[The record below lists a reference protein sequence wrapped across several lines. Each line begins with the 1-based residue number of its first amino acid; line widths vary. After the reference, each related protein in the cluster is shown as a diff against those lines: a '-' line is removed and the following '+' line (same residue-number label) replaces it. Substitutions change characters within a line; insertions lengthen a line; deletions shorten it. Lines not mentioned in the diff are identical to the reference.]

1 MTQQPGTAQQPFL
14 RWLYAIAQ
22 SSTLLGLAM
31 IGLIWMSLAFHVEIE
46 RESAEQAAVE
56 NSRNLARA
64 FDAHL
69 SQSLADIN
77 RTLGVMR
84 AYYRRDPAHFD
95 LRVWNGG
102 NLSLGRDMMQISV
115 VGADGHV
122 KSSSNSSWSP
132 VYVGDREHFR
142 ALAASR
148 DDRLYISKPV
158 VGRMTHRRSIQ
169 LARRIERAD
178 GTFDGIIT
186 ASLDPSYF
194 AKLYDSVAVGADGY
208 IHVVGADGII
218 RAAGGSVQEAPGRDL
233 SRSHM
238 FQLLKTQPDGWFYS
252 DSPGVDGIR
261 RLIVYRTVKDFPLVV
276 SVGRSAQEIFAAV
289 TAKQRSY
296 NAIAAILT
304 ALILAAIGQSVQ
316 GALRLGRS
324 SEEQRLQ
331 NARFDAALNNMPH
344 GVTTYDAEGNFVVAN
359 RRYIGMYGV
368 PPELVRLGTPLEKL
382 LGHRLVLEGSSDDP
396 AERARALLVKLAD
409 GAPVVTLSRLH
420 DGRIISITNLPVP
433 DGGFVATHED
443 VTGREQAEREL
454 ASTKNFLDMIIE
466 NIPMPL
472 VVKDPRTHTFTFVNP
487 AYEDFVGR
495 TRAELIGGTV
505 YDIYPREYAQYV
517 VDRDNQAAAAA
528 FAGTGI
534 IKAEFPAL
542 TLRGLRIISTVR
554 LAVRGADG
562 SPAHLISV
570 FEDVTDR
577 RRAEEKVV
585 HMALHDAL
593 TDLPNRTR
601 FQAGLRE
608 ALARVARGEKLAV
621 HCLDL
626 DNFKNI
632 NDALGHALG
641 DELLKEV
648 ARRLRGCVRDVD
660 AVARLGGDEF
670 AVIQSPIEDAAD
682 AARLAQR
689 IRDEIGRPFD
699 LGGVQAVCNTSIGI
713 ALAPADATEPEAL
726 LKQADMA
733 LYGAKAEGRG
743 VYRFFQPE
751 MDARMRLR
759 HAIEQDLRDA
769 IAAHGFRLHYQPVV
783 DIASGEI
790 AGLEAL
796 LRWPH
801 RERGLIPPA
810 EFISIAEE
818 SGLIIPLG
826 EWVLRRALAD
836 AAHWPEHVRIAVNL
850 SPVQFRSR
858 ALAQTVI
865 AACAAA
871 RVAPSRLELEVTEA
885 ACLAATKDV
894 LATLDQLRDLGVKIV
909 MDDFGTGYSSLNYLR
924 RFRFDK
930 IKIDRSFVRDLAD
943 RGSLS
948 AVIVEAVVRIARALD
963 VTTTAEGVETVEQL
977 DIIRAAGVT
986 QMQGF
991 LYSPARPLEE
1001 IDALF
1006 AAEARPAAARK
1017 VSAA

>member
-1 MTQQPGTAQQPFL
+1 MTQPSGTSQQPFL

-22 SSTLLGLAM
+22 SSTLLGLGM
-31 IGLIWMSLAFHVEIE
+31 IGLIWMSLAFHVSIE
-46 RESAEQAAVE
+46 RDNAEQAAIE
-56 NSRNLARA
+56 NSKNLARA

-69 SQSLADIN
+69 SQSLADIS

-84 AYYRRDPAHFD
+84 AYYLRDPDHFD
-95 LRVWNGG
+95 LRLWNDGG
-102 NLSLGRDMMQISV
+102 RFGREMIQISI

-122 KSSSNSSWSP
+122 RGSSAAQWEP

-142 ALAASR
+142 ALAATR
-148 DDRLYISKPV
+148 DDILYISKPV
-158 VGRMTHRRSIQ
+158 IGRISHRPTIQ
-169 LARRIERAD
+169 LSRRIERAD
-178 GTFDGIIT
+178 GSFGGIIT

-194 AKLYDSVAVGADGY
+194 ARLYDSVAVGADGY
-208 IHVVGADGII
+208 IHVIGTDGII
-218 RAAGGSVQEAPGRDL
+218 RAAGGSVQEEPGRDITT
-233 SRSHM
+233 SRM
-238 FQLLKTQPDGWFYS
+238 FTLLKTQPDGWFYS
-252 DSPGVDGIR
+252 DSPHVDGIR
-261 RLIVYRTVKDFPLVV
+261 RLVVYRTIKDFPLIV
-276 SVGRSAQEIFAAV
+276 SIGRSTQEIFASV

-296 NAIAAILT
+296 NTIAAILT
-304 ALILAAIGQSVQ
+304 ALILAAIGQSVH
-316 GALRLGRS
+316 GALRLGRA

-331 NARFDAALNNMPH
+331 NARFHAALNNMPH
-344 GVTTYDAEGNFVVAN
+344 GVSMYDRDGGLLVSNS
-359 RRYIGMYGV
+359 RYLDMYGM
-368 PPELVRLGTPLEKL
+368 PPELAAIGTPVEKL
-382 LGHRLVLEGSSDDP
+382 IAHRLAREGTVGDP
-396 AERARALLVKLAD
+396 AERARDLLASIAAGK
-409 GAPVVTLSRLH
+409 PVVVQSRLG
-420 DGRIISITNLPVP
+420 DGRTINITQLPIP
-433 DGGFVATHED
+433 GGGFVATHED
-443 VTGREQAEREL
+443 ITGRQQAEREL
-454 ASTKNFLDMIIE
+454 RSTKNFLDTIIE

-472 VVKDPRTHTFTFVNP
+472 VVKDPQTQKFTFVNQ
-487 AYEDFVGR
+487 AYEEFIGR
-495 TRAELIGGTV
+495 PRENIIGKTV
-505 YDIYPREYAQYV
+505 YDLYPVEHAQPI
-517 VDRDNQAAAAA
+517 VDQDNAASAAAR
-528 FAGTGI
+528 TGSTNL
-534 IKAEFPAL
+534 IKAELPAL
-542 TLRGLRIISTVR
+542 TPRGERIINTLR
-554 LAVRGADG
+554 LAVGGEDETPG
-562 SPAHLISV
+562 HLITV

-577 RRAEEKVV
+577 RKAEEQVV

-601 FQAGLRE
+601 FQARLRE
-608 ALARVARGEKLAV
+608 ALARVERGDKLAV

-632 NDALGHALG
+632 NDALGHAVG
-641 DELLKEV
+641 DELLKSV
-648 ARRLRGCVRDVD
+648 AARLRGCVRDVD
-660 AVARLGGDEF
+660 AIARLGGDEF
-670 AVIQSPIEDAAD
+670 AIIQCPIEDAAD

-689 IRDEIGRPFD
+689 IRDEIGKPFD
-699 LGGVQAVCNTSIGI
+699 LGGVQAVCNASIGI
-713 ALAPADATEPEAL
+713 AVAPTDATEPEAL

-769 IAAHGFRLHYQPVV
+769 IAVGGFRLYYQPVV
-783 DIASGEI
+783 DVASGEVT
-790 AGLEAL
+790 GVEAL

-801 RERGLIPPA
+801 PERGMVPPS
-810 EFISIAEE
+810 EFISVAEE
-818 SGLIIPLG
+818 SALIIPLG
-826 EWVLRRALAD
+826 EWVLRRALTD
-836 AAHWPEHVRIAVNL
+836 AACWPEHIRIAVNL

-858 ALAQTVI
+858 TLAQTVI

-871 RVAPSRLELEVTEA
+871 RVSPTRLELEVTEA
-885 ACLAATKDV
+885 AFLAATKDV
-894 LATLDQLRDLGVKIV
+894 LATLDQLRHLGVKIV

-948 AVIVEAVVRIARALD
+948 AVIIEAVVRLARALD

-991 LYSPARPLEE
+991 LYSPARPLED

-1006 AAEARPAAARK
+1006 AVDTRK

>member
-1 MTQQPGTAQQPFL
+1 MTQQSGTGQAPFL

-46 RESAEQAAVE
+46 RESAEQAAIE

-69 SQSLADIN
+69 SQSLADIS

-84 AYYRRDPAHFD
+84 AYYLRDPDHLD
-95 LRVWNGG
+95 LKVWNDGQLG
-102 NLSLGRDMMQISV
+102 LGREMMQISI
-115 VGADGHV
+115 VGPDGRIRA
-122 KSSSNSSWSP
+122 SSNPRWTP

-142 ALAASR
+142 ALAAAR
-148 DDRLYISKPV
+148 DDKLYISKPL
-158 VGRMTHRRSIQ
+158 VGRITHRPTIQ
-169 LARRIERAD
+169 LSRRIERAD
-178 GTFDGIIT
+178 GIFDGIIT
-186 ASLDPSYF
+186 ASIDPSYF

-208 IHVVGADGII
+208 IHVIGADGVI
-218 RAAGGSVQEAPGRDL
+218 RAAGGSVQEEPGRNL
-233 SRSHM
+233 AKSHL
-238 FQLLKTQPDGWFYS
+238 FRVLKTTPDGWFYS
-252 DSPGVDGIR
+252 ESPSIDGIR
-261 RLIVYRTVKDFPLVV
+261 RLVVFRTIKDFPLVV
-276 SVGRSAQEIFAAV
+276 TIGRSSQEIFASV

-296 NAIAAILT
+296 NTIAAILT
-304 ALILAAIGQSVQ
+304 ALILAAIGQSIH
-316 GALRLGRS
+316 GALRLGRAA
-324 SEEQRLQ
+324 EEQRVQ
-331 NARFDAALNNMPH
+331 NARFHAALNNMPH
-344 GVTTYDAEGNFVVAN
+344 GVSMYDGEGRFVVSN
-359 RRYIGMYGV
+359 SRYLDMYGV
-368 PPELVRLGTPLEKL
+368 PPELARLGTPIERIVA
-382 LGHRLVLEGSSDDP
+382 HRMALRGVSGDP
-396 AERARALLVKLAD
+396 AQLARALLDSLAA
-409 GAPVVTLSRLH
+409 GVPVVTQTKLV
-420 DGRIISITNLPVP
+420 DGRTVSITNLPIAE
-433 DGGFVATHED
+433 GGFVATHED
-443 VTGREQAEREL
+443 ITGRQQAEREL
-454 ASTKNFLDMIIE
+454 RNTKNFLDTIIE

-472 VVKDPRTHTFTFVNP
+472 VVKDPQTQKFTFVNQ
-487 AYEDFVGR
+487 AYEEFIGR
-495 TRAELIGGTV
+495 RRDEIIGKTV
-505 YDIYPREYAQYV
+505 YDLYPVEHAQYV
-517 VDRDNQAAAAA
+517 VDHDNAAAAA
-528 FAGTGI
+528 RTGTGI
-534 IKAEFPAL
+534 IKAEFPAMTPRGERIIN
-542 TLRGLRIISTVR
+542 TLRLV
-554 LAVRGADG
+554 VRGEDDTPG
-562 SPAHLISV
+562 HLITV

-577 RRAEEKVV
+577 RKAEERVV

-601 FQAGLRE
+601 FQERLRE

-632 NDALGHALG
+632 NDALGHAVG
-641 DELLKEV
+641 DDLLKSV
-648 ARRLRGCVRDVD
+648 AERLRGCVRDVD
-660 AVARLGGDEF
+660 AIARLGGDEF
-670 AVIQSPIEDAAD
+670 AVIQSPLEDAAD

-689 IRDEIGRPFD
+689 IRDEIGKPFD
-699 LGGVQAVCNTSIGI
+699 LGGVQAVVNASIGI
-713 ALAPADATEPEAL
+713 AVAPGDATEPEAL

-769 IAAHGFRLHYQPVV
+769 IAAGGFRLHYQPVV
-783 DIASGEI
+783 DLASGDI
-790 AGLEAL
+790 CGVEAL

-801 RERGLIPPA
+801 VERGMVPPA

-836 AAHWPEHVRIAVNL
+836 AARLPGHVRIAVNL

-871 RVAPSRLELEVTEA
+871 RVAPARLELEVTEA
-885 ACLAATKDV
+885 AFLAATKDV
-894 LATLDQLRDLGVKIV
+894 LATLDQLRHLGVKIV

-930 IKIDRSFVRDLAD
+930 IKIDRSFVRDLSD
-943 RGSLS
+943 PGSLS
-948 AVIVEAVVRIARALD
+948 AVIVEAVVRLARALD

-986 QMQGF
+986 EMQGF

-1006 AAEARPAAARK
+1006 AVETRK
-1017 VSAA
+1017 SRVA

>member
-1 MTQQPGTAQQPFL
+1 MTQSGTAQQPVL
-14 RWLYAIAQ
+14 RWLYAVAQ

-46 RESAEQAAVE
+46 RESAEQAAIE

-69 SQSLADIN
+69 AESLTDIN
-77 RTLGVMR
+77 RTLGAMR
-84 AYYRRDPAHFD
+84 AYYLRDEAHFD
-95 LRVWNGG
+95 LRVWNDGSHPFG
-102 NLSLGRDMMQISV
+102 HEMMQISI
-115 VGADGHV
+115 VGPDGHI
-122 KSSSNSSWSP
+122 KASSTPNWSP
-132 VYVGDREHFR
+132 IYVGDREHFR
-142 ALAASR
+142 ALAAAH

-158 VGRMTHRRSIQ
+158 VGRITHRPAIQ
-169 LARRIERAD
+169 LSRRIARAD
-178 GTFDGIIT
+178 GSFDGIIT

-208 IHVVGADGII
+208 IHVIGADGII
-218 RAAGGSVQEAPGRDL
+218 RAAGGSVQEEPGRDL
-233 SRSHM
+233 SGSHM
-238 FQLLKTQPDGWFYS
+238 FKLLKTQPDGWFYS
-252 DSPGVDGIR
+252 DSPGIDGIR
-261 RLIVYRTVKDFPLVV
+261 RLIIYRTVKDFPLVV
-276 SVGRSAQEIFAAV
+276 TVGRSAQEIFAAV

-304 ALILAAIGQSVQ
+304 ALILAAIGQSVH
-316 GALRLGRS
+316 GALRLGRA
-324 SEEQRLQ
+324 SEEQRQQ

-344 GVTTYDAEGNFVVAN
+344 GVTTYDADGHFVVSN
-359 RRYIGMYGV
+359 RRYIDMYAV
-368 PPELVRLGTPLEKL
+368 PPELARLGTPLEKL
-382 LGHRLVLEGSSDDP
+382 LAHRLVLEGVSDDP
-396 AERARALLVKLAD
+396 AERTRELLAKLAG
-409 GAPVVTLSRLH
+409 GAPVVTLARLL
-420 DGRIISITNLPVP
+420 DGRTISITNLPVAG
-433 DGGFVATHED
+433 GGFVATHED
-443 VTGREQAEREL
+443 ITSRQQAERDL
-454 ASTKNFLDMIIE
+454 ANTKNFLDTIIE
-466 NIPMPL
+466 NVPMPL
-472 VVKDPRTHTFTFVNP
+472 VVKDPQTQQFTFVNQ
-487 AYEDFVGR
+487 AYEEFIGR
-495 TRAELIGGTV
+495 PRAELIGKTV
-505 YDIYPREYAQYV
+505 YDIYPPEHAQYV
-517 VDRDNQAAAAA
+517 VDHDNEAAAAA
-528 FAGTGI
+528 QTGTGI
-534 IKAEFPAL
+534 VKAEFPAL
-542 TLRGLRIISTVR
+542 TPRGERIINTLR
-554 LAVRGADG
+554 LAVHGEEG
-562 SPAHLISV
+562 TPGHLITV

-577 RRAEEKVV
+577 RKAEEKVV

-601 FQAGLRE
+601 FQERLRE
-608 ALARVARGEKLAV
+608 ALARVERGEKLAV

-632 NDALGHALG
+632 NDALGHAVG
-641 DELLKEV
+641 DELLKSV
-648 ARRLRGCVRDVD
+648 ACRLRGCVRDVD
-660 AVARLGGDEF
+660 AIARLGGDEF
-670 AVIQSPIEDAAD
+670 AIIQSPIDGPAD

-699 LGGVQAVCNTSIGI
+699 LGGVQAVCNASIGI

-769 IAAHGFRLHYQPVV
+769 IAEGAFLLHYQPVI
-783 DIASGEI
+783 DIASGEVC
-790 AGLEAL
+790 GLEAL

-801 RERGLIPPA
+801 KERGLIPPI

-826 EWVLRRALAD
+826 EWVLRRAIAD
-836 AAHWPEHVRIAVNL
+836 AARWPEHIRIAINL
-850 SPVQFRSR
+850 SPVQFRSH
-858 ALAQTVI
+858 ALVQTVI

-885 ACLAATKDV
+885 AFLAATKEV
-894 LATLDQLRDLGVKIV
+894 LATLDQLRHLGVKIV

-930 IKIDRSFVRDLAD
+930 IKIDRSFVRDLTD

-948 AVIVEAVVRIARALD
+948 AVIVEAVVRLARALD

-991 LYSPARPLEE
+991 LYSPARPLDE

-1006 AAEARPAAARK
+1006 AAEARPAVPRQI
-1017 VSAA
+1017 SAA

>member
-1 MTQQPGTAQQPFL
+1 MMQQSGTRRQTFL

-31 IGLIWMSLAFHVEIE
+31 IALIWMSLAFHAEIE
-46 RESAEQAAVE
+46 HESAEQAAIE

-84 AYYRRDPAHFD
+84 SYYQRDPDHFD
-95 LRVWNGG
+95 LHVWNEGHRF
-102 NLSLGRDMMQISV
+102 GREMMQIAI
-115 VGADGHV
+115 VGPDGHV
-122 KSSSNSSWSP
+122 RASSTVGWEP

-142 ALAASR
+142 ALAAAR
-148 DDRLYISKPV
+148 DDNLYISKPV
-158 VGRMTHRRSIQ
+158 VGRITHRPTIQ
-169 LARRIERAD
+169 LSRRIQRAD

-186 ASLDPSYF
+186 ASIDPSYF

-208 IHVVGADGII
+208 IHVIGTDGVI
-218 RAAGGSVQEAPGRDL
+218 RAAGGSVQEEPGRNVTKSNL
-233 SRSHM
+233 
-238 FQLLKTQPDGWFYS
+238 FKVLKSAPDGWFYS
-252 DSPGVDGIR
+252 ESPSIDAIR
-261 RLIVYRTVKDFPLVV
+261 RLVVYRTIKDFPLVV
-276 SVGRSAQEIFAAV
+276 AVGRSTQEIFASV

-296 NAIAAILT
+296 NTIAAILT
-304 ALILAAIGQSVQ
+304 ALILAAIGQSIN
-316 GALRLGRS
+316 GALRLGRAA
-324 SEEQRLQ
+324 EEQRVQ
-331 NARFDAALNNMPH
+331 TARFHAALNNMPH
-344 GVTTYDAEGNFVVAN
+344 GVSMYDGAGRFVVSN
-359 RRYIGMYGV
+359 SRYLDMYAV
-368 PPELVRLGTPLEKL
+368 PPELARLGTPIERIIA
-382 LGHRLVLEGSSDDP
+382 HRMALRGVSGDP
-396 AERARALLVKLAD
+396 AQLARALLGSLAA
-409 GAPVVTLSRLH
+409 GVPVVNQSKLV
-420 DGRIISITNLPVP
+420 DGRTISVTNLPIAE
-433 DGGFVATHED
+433 GGFVATHED
-443 VTGREQAEREL
+443 ITGRQQAEREL
-454 ASTKNFLDMIIE
+454 RSTKNFLDTIIE

-472 VVKDPRTHTFTFVNP
+472 VVKDPQTQKFTFVNH
-487 AYEDFVGR
+487 AYEEFIGR
-495 TRAELIGGTV
+495 RRDEIIGRTV
-505 YDIYPREYAQYV
+505 YDIYPVEHAQYV
-517 VDRDNQAAAAA
+517 VDHDNAAAAA
-528 FAGTGI
+528 ARTTGTSI
-534 IKAEFPAL
+534 IKAEFPAMTPRGERIIN
-542 TLRGLRIISTVR
+542 TLRLV
-554 LAVRGADG
+554 VRGEDEAPG
-562 SPAHLISV
+562 HLITV

-577 RRAEEKVV
+577 RKAEEKVV

-601 FQAGLRE
+601 FQERLRE
-608 ALARVARGEKLAV
+608 ALARVERGEKLAV

-632 NDALGHALG
+632 NDALGHAVG
-641 DELLKEV
+641 DELLKSV
-648 ARRLRGCVRDVD
+648 AHRLRGCVRDVD
-660 AVARLGGDEF
+660 AIARLGGDEF
-670 AVIQSPIEDAAD
+670 AVIQCPLEDAAD

-689 IRDEIGRPFD
+689 IRDEIGKPFD
-699 LGGVQAVCNTSIGI
+699 LGGVQAVVNASIGI
-713 ALAPADATEPEAL
+713 AVAPGDATEPEAL

-769 IAAHGFRLHYQPVV
+769 IAEGGFRLHYQPVV

-790 AGLEAL
+790 CGIEAL

-801 RERGLIPPA
+801 VERGMVPPA

-836 AAHWPEHVRIAVNL
+836 AARWPDHIRIAVNL

-858 ALAQTVI
+858 ALVQTVI

-885 ACLAATKDV
+885 AFLAATKEV
-894 LATLDQLRDLGVKIV
+894 LATLDQLRHLGVKIV

-930 IKIDRSFVRDLAD
+930 IKIDRSFVRDLAEH
-943 RGSLS
+943 GSLS
-948 AVIVEAVVRIARALD
+948 AVIVEAVVRLARALD

-977 DIIRAAGVT
+977 DIIRTAGVT

-991 LYSPARPLEE
+991 LFSPARPLNE

-1006 AAEARPAAARK
+1006 AAETRKSTAA
-1017 VSAA
+1017 